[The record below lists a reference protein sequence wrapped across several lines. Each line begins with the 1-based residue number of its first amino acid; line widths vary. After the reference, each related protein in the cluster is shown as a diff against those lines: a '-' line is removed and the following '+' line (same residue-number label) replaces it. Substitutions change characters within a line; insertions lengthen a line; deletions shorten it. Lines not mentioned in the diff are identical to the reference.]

1 MFNYLAI
8 IFVGVS
14 SNIPHFMFINPELAL
29 HGKENKYWRL

>member
-8 IFVGVS
+8 IFAGVS

-29 HGKENKYWRL
+29 HGKEKYWKP